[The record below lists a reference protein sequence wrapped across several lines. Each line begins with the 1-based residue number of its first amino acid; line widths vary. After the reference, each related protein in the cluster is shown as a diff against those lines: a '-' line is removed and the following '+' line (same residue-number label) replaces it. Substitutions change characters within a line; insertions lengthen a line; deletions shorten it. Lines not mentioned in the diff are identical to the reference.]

1 MIHDKPPLRRAILA
15 AAVIG
20 AAAATVALTAPAD
33 AAPVI
38 TFTGGVLTI
47 NGDAAIN
54 TLIVGQT
61 PAHTVTLNGS
71 QLLVRGATVPVA
83 DVQLVRMDG
92 GAGDDNLRFDESH
105 GAMPAGDF
113 AGGPGRNT
121 LVGGSQADHL
131 VGGNG
136 IDRSTGGPGDDT
148 VSLGD
153 DSDQF
158 TWNPGDGN
166 DHLDGNAGTD
176 TLIFNDSDGIPSDI
190 AAARLNF
197 FSDGSRTTLRR
208 NVDFQIDGGSQ
219 NEKNTVSFSGFE
231 LVKALVDGG
240 PNRVDNDVQFD
251 DKLSGSDLGVVRV
264 AFTPR
269 DPSQGLNPR
278 NRFDIGST
286 RGPVR
291 ARISGTP
298 AAGLTVSQLGG
309 PTAIITG
316 VSRFDVALGEGDDVI
331 DASRLA
337 AGTVNEVAML
347 GTEFADDGNDT
358 LIGHPGT
365 DIMFGG
371 AGNDRLEGRG
381 GTGDVLAG
389 GSGTNIIIP

>member
-1 MIHDKPPLRRAILA
+1 MI
-15 AAVIG
+15 G
-20 AAAATVALTAPAD
+20 TAAATVAFTAPAN

-47 NGDAAIN
+47 NGDAAN
-54 TLIVGQT
+54 NSLIVGQT

-71 QLLVRGATVPVA
+71 ELLVRGATVPVA

-105 GAMPAGDF
+105 GAMPPGDF
-113 AGGPGRNT
+113 AGGPGRDN
-121 LVGGSQADHL
+121 LVGGSKIDTL
-131 VGGNG
+131 TGGNG

-176 TLIFNDSDGIPSDI
+176 TLIFNDSHGTTADPFEG
-190 AAARLNF
+190 AQLNF
-197 FSDGSRTTLRR
+197 FNDGSRTALQRD
-208 NVDFQIDGGSQ
+208 VQFQIDGGWH
-219 NEKNTVSFSGFE
+219 NERNTISFSGFE
-231 LVKALVDGG
+231 LVKAFMDGG
-240 PNRVDNDVQFD
+240 PNRFGNGAQID
-251 DKLSGSDLGVVRV
+251 DDLSGSDLAVVRV
-264 AFTPR
+264 GLAPR
-269 DPSQGLNPR
+269 DPSQGLDPR
-278 NRFDIGST
+278 NSFGI
-286 RGPVR
+286 RGTLGPDR
-291 ARISGTP
+291 IRISGRP
-298 AAGLTVSQLGG
+298 AEGLTVSQFG

-316 VSRFDVALGEGDDVI
+316 AHGFTIDPQEGDDVI

-337 AGTVNEVAML
+337 AGTVEQFRVV
-347 GTEFADDGNDT
+347 GHEIGDDGNDT

-365 DIMFGG
+365 DRLFGG

-381 GTGDVLAG
+381 GTDTLDG